1 MRWVWLLLASCAALG
16 ASRVARAAP
25 LSVEW
30 RAPPCAAQAEFRAR
44 VRDALRREPEAVL
57 EQELSV
63 VLEIAENADKSGYFL
78 RVEMAGGARS
88 LETPS
93 CDEAVAA
100 AAIVVALAIDP
111 NAMSPTPAPAPPAP
125 EPKASP
131 APSTARPRETLELF
145 VAVGAGVSL
154 GEAPAPSP
162 LLVGALGL
170 RWRAFGAQLEGLWL
184 ASQTALLPGDAAR
197 GGQIGLAGAGLA
209 LCVSPLRE
217 KWRLSACLAG
227 QAGAWRSRGVAVANP
242 EQHNEP
248 WLSAVARL
256 GAGVSLSS
264 SFGLF
269 LSADVV
275 VPARTPSFELEDL
288 GRVYRPNAVAAR
300 LSAGPELRF

>member
-1 MRWVWLLLASCAALG
+1 MRWVWLLLVSCAALG

-63 VLEIAENADKSGYFL
+63 VLEIAENSDKSGYSL
-78 RVEMAGGARS
+78 RIELAGGARS

-111 NAMSPTPAPAPPAP
+111 NAMTSVATPAPPAP
-125 EPKASP
+125 EPKPSP
-131 APSTARPRETLELF
+131 TARAASPRETLELF
-145 VAVGAGVSL
+145 VAVGGGVSL

-162 LLVGALGL
+162 LLGGALGL
-170 RWRAFGAQLEGLWL
+170 RWRAFGAQLEGFWQ
-184 ASQTALLPGDAAR
+184 ASQTALLPGDAER
-197 GGQIGLAGAGLA
+197 GGQVGLAGAGLA
-209 LCVSPLRE
+209 LCVSPVHD

-227 QAGAWRSRGVAVANP
+227 QAGAWRSRGVGVASP
-242 EQHNEP
+242 EQHSEP
-248 WLSAVARL
+248 WLAALGRL
-256 GAGVSLSS
+256 GGGVSLSS
-264 SFGLF
+264 SVGLF
-269 LSADVV
+269 LTADVV

-288 GRVYRPNAVAAR
+288 GRVYRPNAAALR
-300 LSAGPELRF
+300 FSAGPELRF